1 MCGYSLGM
9 KKTLASLILIAPL
22 MLTACGGGNSQPA
35 DESTEALAVP
45 EFRTTTEAGV
55 DVSDQLPPDTAWACD
70 SRPIPTVEGDETLK
84 NFNLDG
90 NKAIFYFAPKSH
102 STFNSYSYRLD
113 FENGIMT
120 MEDKAAGSFES
131 FVQVYPN
138 KEKEE
143 TFTALG
149 SNSLTASFEVPNDFS
164 EQLGRLKAASA
175 SINGQLAGHCSPE
188 K

>member
-1 MCGYSLGM
+1 M
-9 KKTLASLILIAPL
+9 KKFLSIALVPLLLAG
-22 MLTACGGGNSQPA
+22 CGDSKNSAQDDSTPA
-35 DESTEALAVP
+35 TIPDFETI
-45 EFRTTTEAGV
+45 TDAGI

-70 SRPIPTVEGDETLK
+70 SRAVPTVEGDETLK

-149 SNSLTASFEVPNDFS
+149 SNSLTASFEVPSDFS

-175 SINGQLAGHCSPE
+175 SINGELAGYCSPE